1 MTLTDKLL
9 YFWFGTNNLTKS
21 VEKREVWFKATPE
34 FDKAIADNFLNAYEK
49 AAANELDYLCND
61 QSGCLTLIV
70 LLDQVPRNLFRNS
83 GKAYATDQKAR
94 SIAYDAIR
102 KGYDKNASL
111 WHKVFFYLP
120 LQHSEGITDQHRS
133 VELFTKL
140 NIKSAREAA
149 IGHQEVIEK
158 FEVGPDQVVEVMGLM
173 GDPSDHIPGVT
184 GVGPKTAA
192 ELIQKFGS
200 IKSLYERIDEVE
212 KEKVKEKLEGL
223 RQIKRWEG
231 LNKD

>member
-9 YFWFGTNNLTKS
+9 YFWFGTNDLTKS

-34 FDKAIADNFLNAYEK
+34 FDNAIADNFLNAYEK
-49 AAANELDYLCND
+49 AAANDLDYLCND

-94 SIAYDAIR
+94 SIAYDALE
-102 KGYDKNASL
+102 KGFDKNISL

-140 NIKSAREAA
+140 NIKSATEAA

-158 FEVGPDQVVEVMGLM
+158 FGRFPYRNDALGRTTTSEEIEFLK
-173 GDPSDHIPGVT
+173 DPPPWG
-184 GVGPKTAA
+184 KTKA
-192 ELIQKFGS
+192 EF
-200 IKSLYERIDEVE
+200 DEMVR
-212 KEKVKEKLEGL
+212 KK
-223 RQIKRWEG
+223 
-231 LNKD
+231 NPH